1 MPAFQF
7 DCQAHE
13 LPPAIARLSLTL
25 EPDAALAAFLD
36 RTERLRPGRLRTGL
50 QRWLSGLVGD
60 FDANALLGMYPMHLL
75 STEQWKALL
84 EPEKDLR
91 LLDVGAGSGDV
102 SLALAPLFC
111 EVVTTEVSR
120 AMAFRLRRRGLRCE
134 LRDVALSGAPDPPYD
149 VVSCL
154 NVLDRSAHPRSL
166 LDRAR
171 DALVPSGRLVV
182 ALALPY
188 SPFYYAGGD
197 SLDPIEALPLG
208 RESWTKDVSALID
221 AVLEPLGFELEKL
234 ARAPYISGGDAREAH
249 YVLDDAI
256 VIARRSF

>member
-1 MPAFQF
+1 M
-7 DCQAHE
+7 
-13 LPPAIARLSLTL
+13 TL
-25 EPDAALAAFLD
+25 EPDAALAAFLEKA
-36 RTERLRPGRLRTGL
+36 ERLRPGRLRTGL
-50 QRWLSGLVGD
+50 QRWLSGLVSD

-75 STEQWKALL
+75 STQQWRTLL
-84 EPEKDLR
+84 GSTEDLR

-120 AMAFRLRRRGLRCE
+120 VMAVRLRRRGLRCE
-134 LRDVALSGAPDPPYD
+134 LRDVALSGAPNPPYD

-166 LDRAR
+166 LERAR
-171 DALVPSGRLVV
+171 DALAPGGRLVV

-188 SPFYYAGGD
+188 SPFYYARGQ
-197 SLDPIEALPLG
+197 SFDPIEALPLG
-208 RESWTKDVSALID
+208 AESWTEDVSALVKD
-221 AVLEPLGFELEKL
+221 VLEPLGFELEKL
-234 ARAPYISGGDAREAH
+234 ARAPYISGGDARKPR

-256 VIARRSF
+256 VIARRSI